1 MLKFHFL
8 SKNQIFNFDKKNLIE
23 KKIFIDFHEKKIK
36 IIFGQKIDFW
46 NSVRCKKGGNYTG
59 NAKAFNMIHE
69 VLNEGCKHSC

>member
-1 MLKFHFL
+1 MR
-8 SKNQIFNFDKKNLIE
+8 
-23 KKIFIDFHEKKIK
+23 KKIQ